1 MLTSCL
7 FKVTA
12 FHLDCKEHLAQWK
25 AREKEPNTLEVQQ
38 DTKDALRRMSED
50 FSEEKFQQMKLQA
63 SSMHSEKGRL
73 IWSDALERSQEAK
86 GILEDLLI
94 NFKEA
99 KGITAGGCG
108 EERGPSAP
116 NSSSSIPVDVLN
128 GGEVLETTKN
138 LEPFSKETMDRI
150 DGVDS
155 SSQKKSLCISS
166 DMGVRGNKEASP
178 GAILEFGGFDHQVL
192 GKEPSGR
199 PQRTSWDSSPLCRSS
214 TSSPKAEPMPGT
226 GETLPPTGHS
236 SAPLLVRGP
245 PRPQKRE
252 RAQYFQ
258 LSRHGSFSS
267 EDADSQNSSEDAV
280 DSSSTWSMELQGLR
294 GGGAQEKGLGILYLE
309 NHSPSSGSSPVKPE
323 T

>member
-1 MLTSCL
+1 MT
-7 FKVTA
+7 
-12 FHLDCKEHLAQWK
+12 
-25 AREKEPNTLEVQQ
+25 EVQQ

-86 GILEDLLI
+86 RILEDLLVS
-94 NFKEA
+94 FKEEA
-99 KGITAGGCG
+99 KGIPAGDRG
-108 EERGPSAP
+108 EKRGPSAP
-116 NSSSSIPVDVLN
+116 NSSSSIPADVLN
-128 GGEVLETTKN
+128 VDEMLETTKN
-138 LEPFSKETMDRI
+138 PEPFSKETVDGI
-150 DGVDS
+150 DGVDL
-155 SSQKKSLCISS
+155 SLCISP
-166 DMGVRGNKEASP
+166 DMDVRGNKEASP
-178 GAILEFGGFDHQVL
+178 GAILEFGGLGHQHL
-192 GKEPSGR
+192 GEEPSGR
-199 PQRTSWDSSPLCRSS
+199 PQRTSWDSSPLCPSS
-214 TSSPKAEPMPGT
+214 SSSPKAEPKPGT
-226 GETLPPTGHS
+226 GEMLPPTGHS
-236 SAPLLVRGP
+236 CAPLLVRGP

-280 DSSSTWSMELQGLR
+280 DSSSTWSVELQGLR

-309 NHSPSSGSSPVKPE
+309 NHSPSSSSSLVKPE

>member
-1 MLTSCL
+1 MLTSRL

-12 FHLDCKEHLAQWK
+12 FHLDCKEHLARWK
-25 AREKEPNTLEVQQ
+25 AREKELNTLEVQK

-63 SSMHSEKGRL
+63 SSVHSEKGRL
-73 IWSDALERSQEAK
+73 IWSDAFKRSQEAK
-86 GILEDLLI
+86 GILEDLLA

-99 KGITAGGCG
+99 TGITAGDCG
-108 EERGPSAP
+108 EERNPSAP
-116 NSSSSIPVDVLN
+116 HSSSSIPVDVLN

-150 DGVDS
+150 DGVDP
-155 SSQKKSLCISS
+155 SSQKESLC
-166 DMGVRGNKEASP
+166 MGVRGHKEASP

-199 PQRTSWDSSPLCRSS
+199 PQRTSWDSSPLGRSS
-214 TSSPKAEPMPGT
+214 ASSPKAEPMPGT
-226 GETLPPTGHS
+226 GETLPPVGPS

-294 GGGAQEKGLGILYLE
+294 GGVAQEKGILGILYLE